1 MMSATMR
8 GPSTSIG
15 ERRTGGGVPIAA
27 LRETLPHVSAAAG
40 RPASDRRVLVVLSA
54 EGHGFVDDVRARKEL
69 RLPVATYS
77 HSALFHDTDDE
88 LVAGLVSFVEQG
100 IEADERVVVV
110 VSSSVGE
117 MIRERVGPGA
127 EFDLLNSADVY
138 TQPVRT
144 LGAYVETVRAG
155 TGKGRSMRVAGQP
168 IWTGLSPL
176 EIAEWTCVEAACNLV
191 FASSPLQM
199 LCPYDTARL
208 DPSVIAAARRTH
220 PEIRHGS
227 RVTTSPEFSHFAHQ
241 RAVRASELPA
251 RPATS
256 EQISMFSAADLA
268 PVQSF
273 VEAFARSQGTADGRI
288 TDLALTVGE
297 LVDHVIDFRAGPARL
312 YIWATAEQLVY
323 EIESSGLL
331 SSPFAGYL
339 PPSASDPIETGL
351 WLTGAK
357 CDLLAVRERLGNTTM
372 RVHFQ
377 DYLVSPRVECN
388 GIDELL
394 GAYVLAACDPEEMV
408 LVDAH
413 LATCAECR
421 NEAAR
426 LGQVVGLMNH
436 PHGQSQPDS

>member
-1 MMSATMR
+1 M
-8 GPSTSIG
+8 
-15 ERRTGGGVPIAA
+15 
-27 LRETLPHVSAAAG
+27 
-40 RPASDRRVLVVLSA
+40 
-54 EGHGFVDDVRARKEL
+54 
-69 RLPVATYS
+69 PVATYS
-77 HSALFHDTDDE
+77 HSALFYDTDEE
-88 LVAGLVSFVEQG
+88 LVAGLVPFVEQG

-110 VSSSVGE
+110 VSLSIGE

-138 TQPVRT
+138 THPVRT
-144 LGAYVETVRAG
+144 LAAYVETVRAG
-155 TGKGRSMRVAGQP
+155 TEQGRSMRVAGQP

-199 LCPYDTARL
+199 LCPYDAARL
-208 DPSVIAAARRTH
+208 DPSIIAAARRTH

-227 RVTTSPEFSHFAHQ
+227 HVTTSPDFSPFDHQ
-241 RAVRASELPA
+241 TAVRASELPA

-256 EQISMFSAADLA
+256 EQISIFSAADLA

-288 TDLALTVGE
+288 TDLALAVE
-297 LVDHVIDFRAGPARL
+297 ALVDHVIDFRAGPARL
-312 YIWATAEQLVY
+312 HIWANAEQLVY

-339 PPSASDPIETGL
+339 PPSADPIESGL
-351 WLTGAK
+351 WLAGAK
-357 CDLLAVRERLGNTTM
+357 CDLLAVRERRGNTTV

-377 DYLVSPRVECN
+377 DYLVSPRLECN
-388 GIDELL
+388 GIDALL

-413 LATCAECR
+413 LSSCAECR
-421 NEAAR
+421 TEAAR
-426 LGQVVGLMNH
+426 LGHVVGLMNH
-436 PHGQSQPDS
+436 PHGQRQPDS